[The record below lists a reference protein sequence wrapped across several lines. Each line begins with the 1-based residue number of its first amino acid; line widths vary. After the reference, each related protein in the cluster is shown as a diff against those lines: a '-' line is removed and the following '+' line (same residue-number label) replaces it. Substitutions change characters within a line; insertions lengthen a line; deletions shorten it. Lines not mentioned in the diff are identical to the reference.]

1 MNINTKYRLRTGIL
15 VLAGLLFFVVS
26 IYIMGKKQNLFVS
39 VINIS
44 ADFSNVKGLKSG
56 SSVQFS
62 GINIG
67 TVKGIRIINDSLV
80 RVDMSVREN
89 VREYIDKDAEVEIIT
104 EGLMGSSMVT
114 VHPSLNG
121 GGKIDDGDI
130 LDTRHT
136 LTMNE
141 MLYQFQEVMLASQTV
156 MKNLNEVAYKV
167 NNGSG
172 DLAKLLN
179 EDRIS
184 SNLETVSSRLVNIS
198 GEIEQITG
206 KINRGDGDMALLL
219 NENNISLAI
228 DSLLFRMDSI
238 ALTSK
243 QISDNLL
250 QTSIQINE
258 GEGIANTLLY
268 DSSLSQQLDT
278 IFNRIDTSLVQAGKA
293 AETIDNSWLLRLFSK
308 KRNKK

>member
-1 MNINTKYRLRTGIL
+1 MNTNTKYRLRTGIL

-26 IYIMGKKQNLFVS
+26 IYIMGKKQNLFES
-39 VINIS
+39 VISIS
-44 ADFSNVKGLKSG
+44 ADFSNVKGLQRG
-56 SSVQFS
+56 SYVQFS

-67 TVKGIRIINDSLV
+67 TVNGIRIINDSLV
-80 RVDMSVREN
+80 RVDMTIRED
-89 VREYIDKDAEVEIIT
+89 VGKYIDKDAEVEIIT
-104 EGLMGSSMVT
+104 EGLMGSNLVT
-114 VHPSLNG
+114 IHPGIG
-121 GGKIDDGDI
+121 GGAVIEDGDI
-130 LDTRHT
+130 LNTRET

-141 MLYQFQEVMLASQTV
+141 MLDQFQEVMVISQAV

-167 NNGSG
+167 NDGSG

-198 GEIEQITG
+198 GELEQITM

-219 NENNISLAI
+219 NENNISAGI

-250 QTSIQINE
+250 QTSIQLNE

-293 AETIDNSWLLRLFSK
+293 AETIDNSWLLNLFSGK
-308 KRNKK
+308 KNKK

>member
-1 MNINTKYRLRTGIL
+1 MNTNTKYRLRTGIL

-26 IYIMGKKQNLFVS
+26 IYFMGKKQNLFVS
-39 VINIS
+39 VITIS
-44 ADFSNVKGLKSG
+44 GDFSNVKGLKSG
-56 SSVQFS
+56 SYVRFA
-62 GINIG
+62 GINAG
-67 TVKGIRIINDSLV
+67 TVSSIRIMNDSLV
-80 RVDMSVREN
+80 RVDMTVREN
-89 VREYIDKDAEVEIIT
+89 VREYIQKDAELEIIT

-114 VHPSLNG
+114 IHPGAG
-121 GGKIDDGDI
+121 GGAVIEDGDI
-130 LDTRHT
+130 LNTRET

-141 MLYQFQEVMLASQTV
+141 MLDQFQEVMLASQAV
-156 MKNLNEVAYKV
+156 MNNLNEVAYKV

-179 EDRIS
+179 EDIIS
-184 SNLETVSSRLVNIS
+184 SNLETVSSKLINIS

-219 NENNISLAI
+219 NENNISVAI

-250 QTSIQINE
+250 QTTIQLNE